1 MGKILLRRRTK
12 FNMNRAETIWLS
24 IFCFILITIFYMV
37 GHLYELAANDLYIKP
52 QHPSISGISL
62 DIEECAQLLEDGD
75 YTLGIRTSSEA
86 INIVSMTILKMDQD
100 LNYREYDLNLCF
112 TNSTRINLN
121 HNYLSLLPFYSDYIE
136 NDILTEPVDSTIIS
150 GVKNYYFLHVENG
163 YGTVFQKPLNV
174 PYTADRIELLLKI
187 QSAAKAAGYITK

>member
-1 MGKILLRRRTK
+1 
-12 FNMNRAETIWLS
+12 
-24 IFCFILITIFYMV
+24 MV

-136 NDILTEPVDSTIIS
+136 NDI
-150 GVKNYYFLHVENG
+150 YYKIHYPAHNLVRARNQ
-163 YGTVFQKPLNV
+163 Y
-174 PYTADRIELLLKI
+174 ALLKSMESNYPAMQKI
-187 QSAAKAAGYITK
+187 INTLS